1 MEMRR
6 LEQNRGESSNVD
18 GAKEV
23 WNTIWGLQAPPV
35 LHNFLWKL
43 CNNLPPVKENLYRK
57 KIVSDPWCPLCNCEP
72 ETSYHCLWGCP
83 TAVAVW

>member
-43 CNNLPPVKENLYRK
+43 CNNLPPARSVIVNLK
-57 KIVSDPWCPLCNCEP
+57 LVIIVFGDALRR
-72 ETSYHCLWGCP
+72 
-83 TAVAVW
+83 